1 MVSNDA
7 QALIGVRSV
16 LKQFMR
22 GESLVIFCEI
32 AEESVEIKLLCTE
45 FLIRVFA
52 IICDVEVLAVILFIG
67 LVLV

>member
-67 LVLV
+67 LALV